1 MRPHARRAKTVSRER
16 RERSHRRRRERAVI
30 SSAARFAIER
40 SKRRAEYAHML
51 VAGVLGM
58 LEADIADLDKALAS
72 EDAVR
77 TLSAD
82 SRRGVPQPRK
92 AAG

>member
-1 MRPHARRAKTVSRER
+1 M
-16 RERSHRRRRERAVI
+16 I

-51 VAGVLGM
+51 VAGVLVM
-58 LEADIADLDKALAS
+58 LEEDIADLGKALAS

-82 SRRGVPQPRK
+82 SRRGVPQQRK
-92 AAG
+92 GGG